1 MVRSTAYW
9 ESVIAPA
16 VRAGRR
22 VCVCG
27 HENNL
32 RSLLKHLDGV
42 SDEDIV
48 HVELPRAVPLVYHL
62 DKLTVN
68 ATVTGIVGGHVWE
81 HYSSITLATSLTYCY
96 TVNGYYYDYCYCN
109 RT

>member
-62 DKLTVN
+62 DKV
-68 ATVTGIVGGHVWE
+68 
-81 HYSSITLATSLTYCY
+81 SSVL
-96 TVNGYYYDYCYCN
+96 DYCWCVLYACSN
-109 RT
+109 T